1 MKEYYTYAY
10 LREDRTP
17 YYVGK
22 GTGSRAFR
30 KHERRGKNIVPLP
43 PKDRILILKKFEDE
57 DEAFKHEDY
66 MIELYGRECD
76 GGILINLTIGGRSR
90 AFYKTDEERKTSCRQ
105 SSLKYYYEKVDKDV
119 IKLYRRKQRE
129 DAEYRQRERYLEKE
143 RRKNN
148 PEKEAERG
156 RKYYEKNKELI
167 KQKRRERYHKT
178 KDNQIAGETQ

>member
-1 MKEYYTYAY
+1 MYYTYAY
-10 LREDRTP
+10 LREDGTP
-17 YYVGK
+17 YYIGK

-90 AFYKTDEERKTSCRQ
+90 AFYKTDEERRIAINKSSNRRYHSSTQRQ
-105 SSLKYYYEKVDKDV
+105 EYN
-119 IKLYRRKQRE
+119 RKKR
-129 DAEYRQRERYLEKE
+129 AEYREKNKEEENKKYREGYAKD
-143 RRKNN
+143 
-148 PEKEAERG
+148 PEKYREKR
-156 RKYYEKNKELI
+156 RKYYEKNKELL
-167 KQKRRERYHKT
+167 KQKRREYYHRT
-178 KDNQIAGETQ
+178 KGNQIANETQ